1 MSFTTGVHVYSEIG
15 RLRRVMLHRPYRELE
30 NVTPLNMEK
39 LLFDDIPEAE
49 LAAEEHD
56 KFAQLFRDLGT
67 EVIYLEKLLAELLQ
81 NTDKRKDF
89 LTEFLLEA
97 RVYSKHRPYLLDYL
111 MSLKTDHLV
120 ETVFAGLRREEFF
133 MNSFHLAD
141 NDYSDLFWFDPIPN
155 AFFMRDPMTVIGNGV
170 AVNCMWST
178 TRKRESMI
186 LDYLY
191 RHHPL
196 FAQTAKYYDKDEN
209 AYIEGGDVLIL
220 SDKVILIGVSERT
233 EVTGAELLARNVI
246 GDPDNTIEHALIFM
260 IPRKRAFMHLDTVFT
275 MVDQDIFTIH
285 PEIIPSLEI
294 YDLTLNKAGETE
306 IRSFGKDI
314 KKALAELLNLSEVE
328 LINCG
333 GASMIDSRR
342 EQWGDGANTLTVA
355 PGEVIVYERNRITN
369 RLLRE
374 AGVKVHEISSS
385 ELSRGRGGPRCMSMP
400 LWRDDI

>member
-1 MSFTTGVHVYSEIG
+1 
-15 RLRRVMLHRPYRELE
+15 
-30 NVTPLNMEK
+30 
-39 LLFDDIPEAE
+39 
-49 LAAEEHD
+49 
-56 KFAQLFRDLGT
+56 
-67 EVIYLEKLLAELLQ
+67 
-81 NTDKRKDF
+81 
-89 LTEFLLEA
+89 
-97 RVYSKHRPYLLDYL
+97 
-111 MSLKTDHLV
+111 
-120 ETVFAGLRREEFF
+120 
-133 MNSFHLAD
+133 
-141 NDYSDLFWFDPIPN
+141 
-155 AFFMRDPMTVIGNGV
+155 NGV